1 MGYEE
6 ITNWMFKRLSSYQT
20 IGKNAYNNNLN
31 NITNFSNY
39 NGNPEQKIKL
49 IHVAGTN
56 GKGST
61 SNILHSILQESNLK
75 VGLFTSPH
83 LFDFRERIR
92 INRRLVPKNYVI
104 NFIKKHKSYLL
115 NYNLSFF
122 EMTTAMAFDY
132 FYKNKVDIA
141 IIEVG
146 LGGRLDATNIIKPEI
161 SIITNISFDH
171 ENILGN
177 TIQKIAEEKSGI
189 IKKNVPLVL
198 GDVSKKAESVIIKKA
213 VKNSSKVI
221 KIKRKYSLFNNLNLK
236 LVKQNYYI
244 AMEVIEYLNQIKYN
258 IIYDNIING
267 IKNFDLNTNFR
278 GRYEVKS
285 NKPKVIFDIAHNLNS
300 FEKLFD
306 KLNFESFEN
315 FFLIIGFSDDKNIN
329 KILRK
334 IPTHAHCLF
343 CQSKNPRSFKISKL
357 KTILKKYLFTYEL
370 IRDCKKAYKKALNIS
385 NKNDLIIVCGST
397 FVVAE
402 ILQK

>member
-1 MGYEE
+1 MSYEE
-6 ITNWMFKRLSSYQT
+6 ITNWMFKRLSSYQI
-20 IGKNAYNNNLN
+20 IGKDAYNKSLN
-31 NITNFSNY
+31 NINNFSNY
-39 NGNPEQKIKL
+39 NGNPEQKIKI
-49 IHVAGTN
+49 IHIAGTN

-61 SNILHSILQESNLK
+61 SNILHSILQENNLK

-104 NFIKKHKSYLL
+104 NFIKKNKSYLL

-141 IIEVG
+141 IIEAG

-161 SIITNISFDH
+161 SVITNISFDH

-177 TIQKIAEEKSGI
+177 TIQEIAEEKSGI

-213 VKNSSKVI
+213 IENSSNII
-221 KIKRKYSLFNNLNLK
+221 KIKKEYSLLNNLNLK
-236 LVKQNYYI
+236 LVKENYYI
-244 AMEVIEYLNQIKYN
+244 ALEVIGYLNQKKYN

-285 NKPKVIFDIAHNLNS
+285 NNPKVIFDIAHNLNS
-300 FEKLFD
+300 FEKLFEKFD
-306 KLNFESFEN
+306 FESFEN

-329 KILRK
+329 KILSK

-343 CQSKNPRSFKISKL
+343 CQSKNSRSLKVSKL
-357 KTILKKYLFTYEL
+357 KTILKKYFFTFKL
-370 IRDCKKAYKKALNIS
+370 IKDCKKAYQKALNIS

-402 ILQK
+402 ILQQ